1 MSNYGNIQFNV
12 QYQIH
17 WNGFMI
23 LVIFHDSLLPLEAFD
38 ASFNTFTSWADA
50 LICGLF
56 KALDKSL
63 LAITV
68 EVSGL

>member
-1 MSNYGNIQFNV
+1 
-12 QYQIH
+12 
-17 WNGFMI
+17 MI